1 MSFLVALQYK
11 SYLITLCNVTDLCHT
26 TIFPTKQLEQKQK
39 YAVWKA
45 ADIRKALK
53 EGRRPVPG
61 PPGDEEESSSLSSA
75 PSGDYVRFLTCH
87 TFFSLFSPFGWLQIL
102 LRFFKSSCGV
112 NLVYP

>member
-1 MSFLVALQYK
+1 MSFLVGLQYK
-11 SYLITLCNVTDLCHT
+11 SYLIILCNVTDLCHT
-26 TIFPTKQLEQKQK
+26 TIFATKQLEQKQK

-75 PSGDYVRFLTCH
+75 PSGDYVRF
-87 TFFSLFSPFGWLQIL
+87 
-102 LRFFKSSCGV
+102 
-112 NLVYP
+112 